1 MYRGIMIMT
10 EERRSSP
17 QPMISFTPEEA
28 RWLHLALESS
38 KRIVASALFERGIR
52 PTDDRMYKAYD
63 VLAERCLAFSIVQQ
77 DPDK

>member
-1 MYRGIMIMT
+1 MIMS
-10 EERRSSP
+10 EERSSSSRP
-17 QPMISFTPEEA
+17 LISFTPEEA

-38 KRIVASALFERGIR
+38 KRLVASALFEKGIR

>member
-1 MYRGIMIMT
+1 MT
-10 EERRSSP
+10 DARQSLS
-17 QPMISFTPEEA
+17 QPTISFTPEEA

-63 VLAERCLAFSIVQQ
+63 ALAERCLAFAIVEQ